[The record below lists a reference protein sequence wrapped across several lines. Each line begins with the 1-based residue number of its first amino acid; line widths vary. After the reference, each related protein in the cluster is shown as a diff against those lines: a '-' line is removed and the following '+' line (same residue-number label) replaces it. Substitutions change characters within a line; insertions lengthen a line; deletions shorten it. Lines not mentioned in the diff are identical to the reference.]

1 MRSPLVGT
9 ASSLAHRRLM
19 VDDEVPF
26 VGFMAKAG
34 WPATWLRT
42 WIRFAAVHAAMTI
55 ADLVDRSTLI
65 SAETSARAGIEGDGC
80 LVWRH
85 ASSMDVAHA
94 IGVLPVTIHTDAF
107 LPSILQQPAC
117 SRLVGVLCHL
127 SSRSLATS
135 LGCRLRPSLPD
146 SPCCIRRMFDG
157 ISELAASPQDTRR
170 RHIRCR

>member
-1 MRSPLVGT
+1 MRSSLVGT

-26 VGFMAKAG
+26 VRFMAKAG

-117 SRLVGVLCHL
+117 SRLVGVLSNL
-127 SSRSLATS
+127 SSRSLAAS
-135 LGCRLRPSLPD
+135 LRRCLRPALPGCPRCVG
-146 SPCCIRRMFDG
+146 SMING
-157 ISELAASPQDTRR
+157 ICELATSPQDASRWYIRR
-170 RHIRCR
+170 R